1 MPLAT
6 LVIFL
11 HESVGPM
18 RTQGLEW
25 WNETMSDHNR
35 AHPQLFEMLA
45 RQRAGF
51 ELEPYPSLSTRRDR
65 LNRIGRL
72 LKDNQETLCAAV
84 SSDFG
89 HRSSHETK
97 LLEIVPLMSAL
108 RHTRSHLPRWMRPER
123 RGHSIEF
130 LQMANRVQYQPLGV
144 VGVMVPWN
152 YPLLLALGPLID
164 ILAAGNR
171 AMIKPS
177 ELVPQ
182 TSALLAKLIGDYFT
196 PDEVVV
202 VEGDVDVAAAFSSL
216 PFDHLLFTGSTNVGK
231 MVMAAAA
238 ANLTP
243 VTLELG
249 GKSPAIIAAD
259 YPIASAARDIAF
271 GKLMNAGQ
279 TCIAPDYVLVQRDKL
294 DMLVEALQQDA
305 QRFYPKATATEQY
318 TGLVGKRSYARLAK
332 GLEECRE
339 RSVRIVT
346 ADITLPKSGTSIAP
360 TIVVDPPLDCM
371 LMEEEIF
378 GPILPI
384 LPYDRIED
392 AIALVRSRPRPLA
405 LYIFTHDGSVE
416 RKLLE
421 QTISG
426 NVTINGTLLH
436 ITQNDLPF
444 GGVGASGIGAYHGRE
459 GFLRF
464 SHQRGIAKVRL
475 FNPTRLAEPP
485 YGRLAS
491 FLALFMGRS

>member
-1 MPLAT
+1 MTNSEPQHLPL
-6 LVIFL
+6 
-11 HESVGPM
+11 S
-18 RTQGLEW
+18 
-25 WNETMSDHNR
+25 S
-35 AHPQLFEMLA
+35 MLD
-45 RQRAGF
+45 RQRAAF
-51 ELEPYPSLSTRRDR
+51 EREPYPSLATRRDR

-72 LKDNQETLCAAV
+72 LKDQEDKLCAAV
-84 SSDFG
+84 SADFG
-89 HRSSHETK
+89 HRSLHETK
-97 LLEIVPLMSAL
+97 LLEIAPLMGAL
-108 RHTRSHLPRWMRPER
+108 RHTRSHLRRWMRSER

-130 LQMANRVQYQPLGV
+130 LQMANRVQYQPIGV

-182 TSALLAKLIGDYFT
+182 TSSLLANLIAEYFA
-196 PDEVVV
+196 PEEVVV
-202 VEGDVDVAAAFSSL
+202 AEGDVDVAAAFSAL

-231 MVMAAAA
+231 KVMAAAA

-249 GKSPAIIAAD
+249 GKSPAIIAPD
-259 YPIASAARDIAF
+259 YPIATAARDIAF

-279 TCIAPDYVLVQRDKL
+279 TCIAPDYVLVARDKL
-294 DMLVEALQQDA
+294 EALVKALEQQA
-305 QRFYPKATATEQY
+305 KTFYPKATAAEQY
-318 TGLVGKRSYARLAK
+318 TSLIGERSHQRLIK

-339 RSVRIVT
+339 RGAAVVSVEI
-346 ADITLPKSGTSIAP
+346 ALPKTGLAIAP
-360 TIVVDPPLDCM
+360 TIVIDPPMDCM

-384 LPYDRIED
+384 VPYDKLED
-392 AIALVRSRPRPLA
+392 AIALVRARPRPLA
-405 LYIFTHDGSVE
+405 LYIFTHDRSAE
-416 RKLLE
+416 RQILE

-444 GGVGASGIGAYHGRE
+444 GGVGPSGIGAYHGRE

-475 FNPTRLAEPP
+475 FNPARLAEPP
-485 YGRLAS
+485 YGGLANL
-491 FLALFMGRS
+491 LAWFMGRS